1 MNEYND
7 YVSITRRWLKD
18 YNTFKATVASMTADI
33 KTQEEMLE
41 RAMDLGAPIAMYD
54 NMPKGG
60 SGELTTVERQTQER
74 MRRRESIERAKL
86 NRDEIQRIIDRVDRA
101 VSSLDVEEQE
111 LLQGFYRKGKSWLTL
126 GYEHHYSER
135 WARKRG
141 TEAVKKMAFLIFG
154 VKACPQQLSFVFAEW

>member
-7 YVSITRRWLKD
+7 YVSITRRWLKE

-60 SGELTTVERQTQER
+60 NGELTTVERQAQER

-101 VSSLDVEEQE
+101 VSSLDAEEQE
-111 LLQGFYRKGKSWLTL
+111 LLLGFYIHGRSWQSL

-135 WARKRG
+135 WARKKG
-141 TEAVKKMAFLIFG
+141 GEALKSVAFAIFG
-154 VKACPQQLSFVFAEW
+154 IKARPQQLSFVFAEW

>member
-1 MNEYND
+1 MNGYND
-7 YVSITRRWLKD
+7 YFSITKRWLKE

-41 RAMDLGAPIAMYD
+41 RAMSLGAPIAMYD

-60 SGELTTVERQTQER
+60 RGELTTVERQAQER

-111 LLQGFYRKGKSWLTL
+111 LLHGFYRNGKSWHGNL
-126 GYEHHYSER
+126 
-135 WARKRG
+135 
-141 TEAVKKMAFLIFG
+141 
-154 VKACPQQLSFVFAEW
+154 